1 MDVLF
6 NDLIFSTIL
15 PHCFIYMK
23 KHQFY
28 LHTRKKRFIYFI
40 RSEKYESSVLLG
52 NGSSC
57 LFIFWKVLTWPF
69 HLKVNRIYADFLLT
83 DSYSVASCSVTSL
96 KFIWISIET
105 SFITILMLHVS
116 GIQTLLGDTFTY
128 VFYVSTDIICELM
141 NIWFIS
147 LCR

>member
-1 MDVLF
+1 MCYLMTLYFQLF
-6 NDLIFSTIL
+6 YHTALFTIRNIR
-15 PHCFIYMK
+15 FIYILVK
-23 KHQFY
+23 KGS
-28 LHTRKKRFIYFI
+28 YFI

-105 SFITILMLHVS
+105 SFITILMLS
-116 GIQTLLGDTFTY
+116 TCEWYSNFAWWYFYLRTLRQYGHNMWVNEYL
-128 VFYVSTDIICELM
+128 IHK
-141 NIWFIS
+141 S
-147 LCR
+147 L